1 MKIRRLVMASILAI
15 LAIPLLPGVP
25 AMADPPSTNP
35 NMIVWHYACNRGSET
50 LAFQAGSISQ
60 NQALALQLLDGTAV
74 VHNVHAEL
82 LNGQVVFD
90 IPGQSGRPD
99 LWSCTI
105 AEVPGVVVDVFLTPR
120 G

>member
-1 MKIRRLVMASILAI
+1 MARDGFDRRDLARAG
-15 LAIPLLPGVP
+15 LP
-25 AMADPPSTNP
+25 AMADPPSANQ
-35 NMIVWHYACNRGSET
+35 NMIVWNYDCVRGSET
-50 LAFQAGSISQ
+50 LAFQAASISQ

>member
-1 MKIRRLVMASILAI
+1 MKARWLVMASILV
-15 LAIPLLPGVP
+15 IPVLVGVP

-35 NMIVWHYACNRGSET
+35 NMIVWNYDCDRGSET
-50 LAFQAGSISQ
+50 LAFQAATISQ

-74 VHNVHAEL
+74 VHTVHAEL
-82 LNGQVVFD
+82 SNGQVVFD

-99 LWSCTI
+99 LWSCEI

>member
-1 MKIRRLVMASILAI
+1 MKRLILGVGLALAVTSAS
-15 LAIPLLPGVP
+15 P
-25 AMADPPSTNP
+25 AMADPPSTNE
-35 NMIVWHYACNRGSET
+35 NMIVWNYDCVRGSET
-50 LAFQAGSISQ
+50 LAFQAASISQ

-82 LNGQVVFD
+82 LDGQVVFD
-90 IPGQSGRPD
+90 IPGQSERPD